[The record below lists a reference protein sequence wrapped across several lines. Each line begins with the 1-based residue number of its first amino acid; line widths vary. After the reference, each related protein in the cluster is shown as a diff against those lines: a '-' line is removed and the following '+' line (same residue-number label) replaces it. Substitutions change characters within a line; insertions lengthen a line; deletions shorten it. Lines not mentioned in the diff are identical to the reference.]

1 MKLTNFGSVVKTY
14 KKNFLIRKEKFIAE
28 RKAIQEKKKR
38 DREELIETQKRVAP
52 LIKLKVKFGFLILI
66 LAFKECSGFPK
77 FIMSPSKLLIS
88 R

>member
-38 DREELIETQKRVAP
+38 DREDLIEAQKQVAP
-52 LIKLKVKFGFLILI
+52 LFKLKESQSKKFNFLRDI
-66 LAFKECSGFPK
+66 KK
-77 FIMSPSKLLIS
+77 FTVC
-88 R
+88 